1 MRSTVSTIVAAFA
14 AIAVLVFGAHAWG
27 QPNAGQSVTAAPSAS
42 SPQTRPSLASSTPTT
57 PPVAQLS
64 PSDSTPSP
72 EGSPATGQGA
82 GDGDATGQSSTAQ
95 SAPGQIPS
103 VATDDGYLMA
113 TGQGPV
119 FGSPANGLLLYTV
132 EVEPSMSAELPTL
145 LAATDAA
152 LGDPNRGWSA
162 RGGRSLQRT
171 DDPQSASIRIILAP
185 PAVVDRQCATAG
197 LDTVGYY
204 SCWNGWQTMLN
215 SDRWYGATPDFTD
228 LGVYRTYLINHEFGH
243 GLGFNHEFCQQSGAP
258 APVMMQQSMGLGACT
273 ANGWPYP

>member
-27 QPNAGQSVTAAPSAS
+27 QPSAGTQAGAAPAPTVRTAVTPPAASATA
-42 SPQTRPSLASSTPTT
+42 P
-57 PPVAQLS
+57 PPVARYS
-64 PSDSTPSP
+64 ADPTPTPQS
-72 EGSPATGQGA
+72 GSATPAGA
-82 GDGDATGQSSTAQ
+82 GDGSRDAASPAT
-95 SAPGQIPS
+95 QIPS
-103 VATDDGYLMA
+103 TTTDDGYLLA
-113 TGQGPV
+113 TGTGPI

-132 EVEPSMSAELPTL
+132 EVDPSLGAELPTL
-145 LAATDAA
+145 VTATEAA
-152 LGDPNRGWSA
+152 LGDPDRGWTSL
-162 RGGRSLQRT
+162 GERSLQRT

-185 PAVVDRQCATAG
+185 PDVVDRQCATAG

-215 SDRWYGATPDFTD
+215 SDRWFGATPDFAD

-243 GLGFNHEFCQQSGAP
+243 GLGYNHEFCQQSGAP

-273 ANGWPYP
+273 ANGWPYPS